1 MTGEG
6 STQAAWPK
14 AKLPCPADNCN
25 ETRASK
31 QTLSRHIMK
40 AHEGLQQGVQQGVQQ
55 LKNFLSSPML
65 RPSSSP
71 GPPVVSP
78 ASTTASIAASS
89 TTTGSTTTP
98 ARLVF
103 GQGAITQVQV
113 HDEEGVENADMEE
126 DDSTGDGDTADKEV
140 EEEDE
145 EDLFE
150 DAADDDKWLHEALD
164 KLAHEVIDAEEEA
177 SRQELKVK
185 INEVTQKLQTNSLH
199 TKHMIDKLRQ
209 EKAQWRETLIKQR
222 QLEDEN
228 ERLKSE
234 CDSCRNS
241 EEVIERKN
249 ANLDVKDAKI
259 AELGKKIKKLEGE
272 NKKNKD
278 EYKTDIDTV
287 HDTLANIAKRNN
299 DLKAEVE
306 KQKKLVETLKVT
318 TSAESVDVTNVEVH
332 SQGENQRVDMSHNS
346 TRHRCNACAKDFNAS
361 VDLERHMEDKHF
373 QGECAMCKKEFATKK
388 QAFEHICEDT
398 EVIAQKCGQSYCK
411 KEFASSQAMKVHMKK
426 SHFGNQRTVCTKC
439 SEILSN
445 EEVKRHMDMCGKS
458 VASIERTQE
467 KSMEVCRHWRRGRCD
482 RGSGCNFSHV
492 GRQDAPRP

>member
-249 ANLDVKDAKI
+249 VNLDVKDAKI
-259 AELGKKIKKLEGE
+259 AELGKKNKKLEGE

-278 EYKTDIDTV
+278 EYKTDI
-287 HDTLANIAKRNN
+287 
-299 DLKAEVE
+299 
-306 KQKKLVETLKVT
+306 
-318 TSAESVDVTNVEVH
+318 
-332 SQGENQRVDMSHNS
+332 
-346 TRHRCNACAKDFNAS
+346 
-361 VDLERHMEDKHF
+361 
-373 QGECAMCKKEFATKK
+373 
-388 QAFEHICEDT
+388 
-398 EVIAQKCGQSYCK
+398 
-411 KEFASSQAMKVHMKK
+411 
-426 SHFGNQRTVCTKC
+426 
-439 SEILSN
+439 
-445 EEVKRHMDMCGKS
+445 
-458 VASIERTQE
+458 
-467 KSMEVCRHWRRGRCD
+467 
-482 RGSGCNFSHV
+482 
-492 GRQDAPRP
+492 